1 VADRLSAFTGQQGHV
16 FWPDDISLLTD
27 LDVGSRA
34 RLVGS
39 QQVTDFYLAALAHH
53 HAGSLATF
61 DGSLHRTL
69 RGTGLSRS
77 LHLLQ

>member
-1 VADRLSAFTGQQGHV
+1 VADRLSAFIGQRGHV
-16 FWPDDISLLTD
+16 FWPDDISLLAG
-27 LDVGSRA
+27 LEAVSRA

-53 HAGSLATF
+53 HAGRLATF
-61 DGSLHRTL
+61 DGSLQKTL
-69 RGTGLSRS
+69 KGTGLSKA